1 MSVLSFLLLNTFKI
15 NLGHKSWRNSENNCG
30 HVLDPS
36 TDATELSFNIY
47 APKTFLWAELR
58 LLTSCSLN
66 TGGALLYST
75 LWLSPMHTVLLSTS
89 YFSGPIWCLWLFIM
103 IIHWFIPDSWMHPM
117 LSPAEVTHILYV
129 VAANPPV
136 TSSLFSSTS
145 QRAHREVDVVISA
158 LKPSYSPVRRCWR
171 WCRNAWA
178 RGWSWSFC
186 CWEQNNSRQSVIR
199 EWVDC
204 CLDQVVK
211 VKRGVGES
219 NMMGRATCNRWE
231 V

>member
-1 MSVLSFLLLNTFKI
+1 MLCFIQHFDWVPCTRSCWALLVSV
-15 NLGHKSWRNSENNCG
+15 
-30 HVLDPS
+30 DPS
-36 TDATELSFNIY
+36 DVYDYSLWSYTDL
-47 APKTFLWAELR
+47 FLTHEC
-58 LLTSCSLN
+58 TPCD
-66 TGGALLYST
+66 
-75 LWLSPMHTVLLSTS
+75 P
-89 YFSGPIWCLWLFIM
+89 
-103 IIHWFIPDSWMHPM
+103 
-117 LSPAEVTHILYV
+117 PAEVTHILYV

-158 LKPSYSPVRRCWR
+158 LKSSYSPVRRCWR
-171 WCRNAWA
+171 RCRNAWA

>member
-30 HVLDPS
+30 NVLDPS

-89 YFSGPIWCLWLFIM
+89 CFCGPIWCLWLFIM

-117 LSPAEVTHILYV
+117 W
-129 VAANPPV
+129 
-136 TSSLFSSTS
+136 STS
-145 QRAHREVDVVISA
+145 RGHSHS
-158 LKPSYSPVRRCWR
+158 LCCCCKPSCDIITVLLHFSK
-171 WCRNAWA
+171 
-178 RGWSWSFC
+178 S
-186 CWEQNNSRQSVIR
+186 
-199 EWVDC
+199 
-204 CLDQVVK
+204 
-211 VKRGVGES
+211 
-219 NMMGRATCNRWE
+219 T
-231 V
+231 